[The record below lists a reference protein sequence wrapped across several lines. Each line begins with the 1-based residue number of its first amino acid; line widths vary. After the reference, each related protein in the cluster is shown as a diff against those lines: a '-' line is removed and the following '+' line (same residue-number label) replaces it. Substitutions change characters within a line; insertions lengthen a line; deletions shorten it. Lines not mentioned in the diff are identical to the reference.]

1 MSDWTSDTSFRV
13 RRDAPGWEYW
23 AYFAPI
29 LALSLPLAALRAGRA
44 AVTSDAAPRPGIVRD
59 ALTRAHE
66 VTATICSV

>member
-1 MSDWTSDTSFRV
+1 MSDWTSDAPTHV

-23 AYFAPI
+23 AYFVPI
-29 LALSLPLAALRAGRA
+29 LALSLPLAGLRAARA

-59 ALTRAHE
+59 AVTRAHE